1 MLRKEV
7 EEFDEAFP
15 DGVFAFPPDPQEPGS
30 FTPNSNK
37 K

>member
-15 DGVFAFPPDPQEPGS
+15 DGVFAFPPDPQEPRV
-30 FTPNSNK
+30 K
-37 K
+37 VRELKI

>member
-15 DGVFAFPPDPQEPGS
+15 DGVFAFPLDPQEPGV
-30 FTPNSNK
+30 K
-37 K
+37 VRELMI